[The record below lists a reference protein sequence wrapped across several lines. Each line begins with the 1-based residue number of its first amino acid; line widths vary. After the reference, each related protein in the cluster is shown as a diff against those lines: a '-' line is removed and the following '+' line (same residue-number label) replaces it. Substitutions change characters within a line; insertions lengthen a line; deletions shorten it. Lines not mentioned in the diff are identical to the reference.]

1 MSWPEADPYMHELR
15 RKWDEGHFRQDADS
29 VYGIDEAI
37 DEAIT
42 EISTYNEHGRIPTVE
57 DVWGL
62 AKTQMDYMEHHM
74 DHPSESPAERVDYFF
89 AQELAKGMLAD
100 IDRQFGS
107 KTCRICRLTTHN
119 DPCDNCYGRFR
130 RASQTISE
138 TGVCVFCRNKSPS
151 VICVPCVERVLRDGL
166 GEGE

>member
-1 MSWPEADPYMHELR
+1 MHELR

-29 VYGIDEAI
+29 VYGINEAI

-89 AQELAKGMLAD
+89 AQELAKGMFD
-100 IDRQFGS
+100 SIDHQLGGE
-107 KTCRICRLTTHN
+107 KTCRICRLTAQN
-119 DPCDNCYGRFR
+119 DPCDTCYSRWR
-130 RASQTISE
+130 RASQTPSE
-138 TGVCVFCRNKSPS
+138 AGFCVFCQNKSPS
-151 VICVPCVERVLRDGL
+151 VICVPCVERVLKDGL
-166 GEGE
+166 GKGEK

>member
-1 MSWPEADPYMHELR
+1 MSWPENNPSLHELR

-29 VYGIDEAI
+29 VYGIDEAV

-42 EISTYNEHGRIPTVE
+42 EISTYNDHISGLQAGGSTRVFDSFLGRI
-57 DVWGL
+57 
-62 AKTQMDYMEHHM
+62 ADYQ
-74 DHPSESPAERVDYFF
+74 D
-89 AQELAKGMLAD
+89 Q
-100 IDRQFGS
+100 QFGS
-107 KTCRICRLTTHN
+107 LPTYPDNRPKEKTCRICRLTAHN
-119 DPCDNCYGRFR
+119 DPCDTCYSRWR

-166 GEGE
+166 G